1 MQGWMGKTLE
11 VDLSSRE
18 IAFHQ
23 LDVNLAR
30 LFLGGRGLG
39 ARLLWERVGPEVDP
53 LSPDNVLIFCTGPL
67 TATAFQTSN
76 RLDERGLQEL
86 VVPCPATGASTAIDA
101 THR

>member
-1 MQGWMGKTLE
+1 MQGWMGRTLE
-11 VDLSSRE
+11 VNLTGGE
-18 IAFHQ
+18 IKIQ
-23 LDVNLAR
+23 PLNTDLAR
-30 LFLGGRGLG
+30 SFLGGRGLG

-76 RLDERGLQEL
+76 RFDERGLQEL
-86 VVPCPATGASTAIDA
+86 VVPCPATGAFAAIDA

>member
-11 VDLSSRE
+11 VDLSSGE
-18 IAFHQ
+18 PTFQQ
-23 LDVNLAR
+23 LGLDLAR

-39 ARLLWERVGPEVDP
+39 ARLLWDRVEPEVDP
-53 LSPDNVLIFCTGPL
+53 LSPDNALIFCTAPL

-76 RLDERGLQEL
+76 RFDERRLQEL

>member
-1 MQGWMGKTLE
+1 MQGWMGKTIE
-11 VDLSSRE
+11 VDLSSGE
-18 IAFHQ
+18 FAFQQ
-23 LDVNLAR
+23 LDSDLAR

-39 ARLLWERVGPEVDP
+39 AQLLWERVGPEVYP
-53 LSPDNVLIFCTGPL
+53 LSPENVLIFCTGPL

-76 RLDERGLQEL
+76 RFDERGLQEL